1 MARRGE
7 NIYKR
12 KDGRYEGRYV
22 IGKKANGQTKF
33 GYVFARQ
40 YAEARSKLIEAKA
53 ARLAVVETCMP
64 VCRRSVGEWMR
75 SWMEEDVRGMV
86 KASSW
91 QTYQNQMNRH
101 ILPRLGGLRLCTVTP
116 AVVYE
121 FVEELHEKELADST
135 IHSIYRLLSAGL
147 RGAVD
152 AGLLRRNP
160 CKKIRIHRTSAREQ
174 RVLSR
179 EEQRH
184 VEEALERDGMPEG
197 LLALYTG
204 LRLGEVCALKWMD
217 IDWERGTVTVR
228 RTVQRLRQAGKEG
241 RTRLTIST
249 PKSPASCRAVPAPEF
264 LLERLREMRPQ
275 ARSEFVF
282 GTEAGA
288 AEPRTVQRRFCRAI
302 KALRLDDVHFHTLR
316 HSFATRLLELGVDVK
331 TVSLLLGHSSAR
343 VTLECY
349 AHSLMEHRRQ
359 AISRLSAIGLSRQKP
374 SHIPLASCHMPAFSQ
389 P

>member
-1 MARRGE
+1 
-7 NIYKR
+7 
-12 KDGRYEGRYV
+12 
-22 IGKKANGQTKF
+22 
-33 GYVFARQ
+33 
-40 YAEARSKLIEAKA
+40 
-53 ARLAVVETCMP
+53 
-64 VCRRSVGEWMR
+64 
-75 SWMEEDVRGMV
+75 MEEDVRGMV

-101 ILPRLGGLRLCTVTP
+101 ILPRLGGLRLSTVTP

-217 IDWERGTVTVR
+217 IDWERGMVTVR

-288 AEPRTVQRRFCRAI
+288 AGRRSLSYPAAQLCH
-302 KALRLDDVHFHTLR
+302 KAAGT
-316 HSFATRLLELGVDVK
+316 G
-331 TVSLLLGHSSAR
+331 
-343 VTLECY
+343 C
-349 AHSLMEHRRQ
+349 RRQ
-359 AISRLSAIGLSRQKP
+359 NGQPPAWAQLGKGDAGVLRAQPHGTPPPGNQPSQRHWLKPSKAVAHPFSVLPYTSFLSAVN
-374 SHIPLASCHMPAFSQ
+374 
-389 P
+389 